1 MNPLSKMKSKSIGF
15 DDDIEFKNLDITQ
28 LVKNYMIKEAF
39 SIFDEDGSGDIDKSE
54 FRKLVQTLGW
64 GIPDSKISELMK
76 EVDKDGSGTV
86 DFEEFS
92 KMMNNYQFTKDSPI
106 SHHLENAFNL
116 YDKDGDGYINAEDFK
131 NVGEEIDGVFNEKDA
146 DLFINMTKHFSKM
159 NNIKQKDNTKI
170 CKEEFTNFL
179 FSINFLEENKID
191 KLRSINTSNLNINK
205 SSTSF
210 NMSRSNSRMPSNK
223 SYKI

>member
-1 MNPLSKMKSKSIGF
+1 MNPLSKMKIKSIGF

-106 SHHLENAFNL
+106 SQHLENAFNL
-116 YDKDGDGYINAEDFK
+116 YDKDGDGYINSEDFK
-131 NVGEEIDGVFNEKDA
+131 NVGEEIDGVFNDKDA
-146 DLFINMTKHFSKM
+146 DLFINMSKYFSKI
-159 NNIKQKDNTKI
+159 NNIKQKDDTKI

-179 FSINFLEENKID
+179 YSINFLEESKNE
-191 KLRSINTSNLNINK
+191 KLRSVNTENTVK

-210 NMSRSNSRMPSNK
+210 NVSRSNSRMPSNK
-223 SYKI
+223 SSYKI